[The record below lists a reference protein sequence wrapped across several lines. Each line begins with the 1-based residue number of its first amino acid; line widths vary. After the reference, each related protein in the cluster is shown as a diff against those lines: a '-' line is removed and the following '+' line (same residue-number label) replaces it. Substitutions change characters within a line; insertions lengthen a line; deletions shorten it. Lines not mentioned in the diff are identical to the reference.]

1 MKFLPLVS
9 LLGILVTGSAARGE
23 VPAITL
29 AGSSTVTR
37 VLLPLKAGVEASQ
50 GVEIRLVPNGSG
62 RGLADLAAGRAD
74 AAMLSGPLD
83 YLLERVNASAPGG
96 LRSEQLE
103 KLKLADTPKAEV
115 VALLAPGNPVR
126 QLTALQLRDLLSGA
140 IVNWRQI
147 GGPDLPVQVILADE
161 LDGVRASLASGLMA
175 GTTFVASAKIV
186 ERTPDIVALVVAT
199 PGGVGMLPRSTLR
212 GDSVWAEIE
221 PKLSLALHLVARRD
235 RLEAN
240 PKLETVLNSL
250 HSRAR

>member
-83 YLLERVNASAPGG
+83 YLLERVNASAPSG
-96 LRSEQLE
+96 LRIEQLE

-126 QLTALQLRDLLSGA
+126 QLTAGQLRALLSGA
-140 IVNWRQI
+140 IVNWREI
-147 GGPDLPVQVILADE
+147 GGPDLAVQVVLADE

-186 ERTPDIVALVVAT
+186 ERTPDIVALIAAT
-199 PGGVGMLPRSTLR
+199 PGAVGMLPRSTLR

-221 PKLSLALHLVARRD
+221 PKLSVALYLVARRD
-235 RLEAN
+235 RLEVQ